1 MYGACQGK
9 RRAMIV
15 RAFNFAGML
24 AARILLKRWDRVI
37 KQNVVPCFPMTTTIE
52 ATEWNKAKP
61 FDQVPG
67 AKAYPVIGTTWRFM
81 PMFGRLCLASV
92 PEKMLN
98 SLSPLQG

>member
-1 MYGACQGK
+1 VSSQTPCND
-9 RRAMIV
+9 RDS
-15 RAFNFAGML
+15 AFHFSGM
-24 AARILLKRWDRVI
+24 AASRISLKRWDRVI
-37 KQNVVPCFPMTTTIE
+37 KQHVVPCCSMTTTTE

-81 PMFGRLCLASV
+81 PMFGTSLPANV

-98 SLSPLQG
+98 LLSTLQG